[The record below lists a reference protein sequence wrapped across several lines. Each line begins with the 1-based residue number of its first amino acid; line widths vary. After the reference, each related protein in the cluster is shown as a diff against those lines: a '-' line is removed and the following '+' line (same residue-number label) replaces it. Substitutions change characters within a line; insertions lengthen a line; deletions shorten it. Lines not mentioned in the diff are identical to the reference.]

1 MVALTIREA
10 HRPDDSNA
18 IWEILE
24 PVIRAGET
32 YALDRDLTRE
42 QALAFWFSNGH
53 EVFVADDNG
62 QILGTYFLQANQ
74 KGGGSH
80 VANCGYITAAA
91 ASGRGIARQMCRH
104 SLEYAKSR
112 GFRAMQFNFVVK
124 TNERAVR
131 LWEGLGFKIVGTLSE
146 AFLHP
151 VHGYTDAYVMYR
163 LL

>member
-1 MVALTIREA
+1 MVTVTIREA
-10 HRPDDSNA
+10 RRSEYADA
-18 IWEILE
+18 IWAILE

-42 QALAFWFSNGH
+42 QALAYWFSDGH
-53 EVFVADDNG
+53 VVFVADDG
-62 QILGTYFLQANQ
+62 AQILGTYFLHPNQ

-80 VANCGYITAAA
+80 VANCGYITATAA
-91 ASGRGIARQMCRH
+91 AGRGIARQMCSH

-112 GFRAMQFNFVVK
+112 GFRAIQFNFVIK
-124 TNERAVR
+124 TNARAVR
-131 LWEGLGFKIVGTLSE
+131 LWESLGFAIVGTLPD

-163 LL
+163 ML

>member
-10 HRPDDSNA
+10 RRAEDSDA
-18 IWEILE
+18 VWKILE

-32 YALDRDLTRE
+32 YALDRNLTRE
-42 QALAFWFSNGH
+42 QALAFWFSDGH
-53 EVFVADDNG
+53 EVFVADNGG
-62 QILGTYFLQANQ
+62 QIVGTYFLHPNQ

-91 ASGRGIARQMCRH
+91 ASGKGIARRMCSH

-112 GFRAMQFNFVVK
+112 GFHAMQFNFVVK
-124 TNERAVR
+124 TNERAVH
-131 LWEGLGFKIVGTLSE
+131 LWESLGFSIVGTLPE

-151 VHGYTDAYVMYR
+151 VHGYTDVYVMYR
-163 LL
+163 RL